1 MTLLDLPGGP
11 RTAQLYRELQDQM
24 ARNPHR
30 REELLL
36 AFVEAA
42 FAALLTGAPR
52 LNREGQPVEEAR
64 C

>member
-11 RTAQLYRELQDQM
+11 RVAQMYRKMTDQIG
-24 ARNPHR
+24 RHPHR

-36 AFVEAA
+36 TFVEGA

-52 LNREGQPVEEAR
+52 LDREGRPVEEAR